1 MLNSVIQVLP
11 RLISAKFIIP
21 SVEHE
26 KTTRSFK
33 KSHLVSLHYVEFNRK
48 ILSRK
53 HIRKNKFIR

>member
-33 KSHLVSLHYVEFNRK
+33 KKPSCQLT
-48 ILSRK
+48 LSR
-53 HIRKNKFIR
+53 I

>member
-33 KSHLVSLHYVEFNRK
+33 KSHLVSLH
-48 ILSRK
+48 
-53 HIRKNKFIR
+53 